1 MKVTYLRLKN
11 FNAIHSSLNR
21 KTIEIDFTKMEHSI
35 LLLVGTNGS
44 CKTYILSNI
53 HPFAFVGNVDI
64 RSGQDMIIDGKDGEK
79 EIHFRKGEDLY
90 KIRHFYIYQK
100 KGRKIKSFIEK
111 NGVEM
116 NSSGLVTTF
125 NEIIGIEFG
134 IDISF
139 LKVIRLGSNVNNI
152 VAMKSTE
159 RKESAVKL
167 LTEVDEYIAD
177 FKRATEK
184 VRGIKTALKNVV
196 EKIKRLNIGDEVL
209 YRNEML
215 SLEETLNSINALRE
229 KEMQEFFKYK
239 GSVESKM
246 SGSPEELSKLID
258 SVAIKFTSV
267 SSDITLLKHQRNEQV
282 ILGNPD
288 KILLSNEKSL
298 KEMEKEIAVR
308 STKIEMLSKSVSSL
322 ESEKMDL
329 ENQMKTLHII
339 NDIENIQKDLDF
351 AYGFRKKYQK
361 YYENFTAPCSVDDL
375 RRDYAVMQN
384 IADMVRSL
392 REFPSEAIKMYYEA
406 EGKKRSP
413 RDICTAKLIKLST
426 ELSMCEDTMGS
437 DLKIDQA
444 PQGCVLRKECIYYN
458 AFHSNRPR
466 REIENEVETVRS
478 CLKVADGFYNIDLIL
493 KSRGVNLPYKVERAK
508 ILVDV
513 LNGSETFFDFQ
524 EGVNRIAF
532 LEKYGEYLENEKSIE
547 QYEKDIAVY
556 EKQKASIDSSIME
569 RLNRVVVDLS
579 DAEKKLEKERRK
591 RKRIVSESEELAE
604 YIDSLK
610 ETIRING
617 EIEVKTKELNAL
629 GDELAKYRND
639 IDLIREYREAK
650 ITYEEKMDSFDMEI
664 KKTRDSIYQH
674 KVVLR
679 EFDVLTKEKEDLDAN
694 YEITNLI
701 QNAVS
706 STRGIPLL
714 YLNVHFGR
722 ARNIANR
729 IISAVYGDS
738 ISLGSFI
745 INEKEFRIP
754 YTKNGTE
761 VEDVQ
766 QASQG
771 EVSVIS
777 LALSFALIEE
787 FSGAHGYNILLL
799 DEVDGPLDKGN
810 KEKFLRVLEAQME
823 RIGSEQV
830 FMITHNQLFENYP
843 VDVFITH
850 DKDGAIDSYKSVNV
864 INQ

>member
-21 KTIEIDFTKMEHSI
+21 KTIEIDFTRMEHSI

-215 SLEETLNSINALRE
+215 SLDETLNSLNALRE

-258 SVAIKFTSV
+258 SVATKFTSV
-267 SSDITLLKHQRNEQV
+267 SSDITILKHQRNEQV

-426 ELSMCEDTMGS
+426 ELSMSEDTIDG

-444 PQGCVLRKECIYYN
+444 PQGCVLHKECIYYN

-466 REIENEVETVRS
+466 TEIENEVETVQA
-478 CLKVADGFYNIDLIL
+478 CLKVADGFNNIDLIL

-508 ILVDV
+508 NFSRCPQWV
-513 LNGSETFFDFQ
+513 
-524 EGVNRIAF
+524 
-532 LEKYGEYLENEKSIE
+532 
-547 QYEKDIAVY
+547 
-556 EKQKASIDSSIME
+556 
-569 RLNRVVVDLS
+569 
-579 DAEKKLEKERRK
+579 
-591 RKRIVSESEELAE
+591 
-604 YIDSLK
+604 
-610 ETIRING
+610 
-617 EIEVKTKELNAL
+617 
-629 GDELAKYRND
+629 
-639 IDLIREYREAK
+639 
-650 ITYEEKMDSFDMEI
+650 
-664 KKTRDSIYQH
+664 
-674 KVVLR
+674 
-679 EFDVLTKEKEDLDAN
+679 
-694 YEITNLI
+694 
-701 QNAVS
+701 
-706 STRGIPLL
+706 
-714 YLNVHFGR
+714 
-722 ARNIANR
+722 RNILR
-729 IISAVYGDS
+729 LPRRCKSYCIFGEVW
-738 ISLGSFI
+738 
-745 INEKEFRIP
+745 RIP
-754 YTKNGTE
+754 
-761 VEDVQ
+761 
-766 QASQG
+766 
-771 EVSVIS
+771 
-777 LALSFALIEE
+777 
-787 FSGAHGYNILLL
+787 
-799 DEVDGPLDKGN
+799 
-810 KEKFLRVLEAQME
+810 
-823 RIGSEQV
+823 
-830 FMITHNQLFENYP
+830 
-843 VDVFITH
+843 
-850 DKDGAIDSYKSVNV
+850 
-864 INQ
+864 

>member
-1 MKVTYLRLKN
+1 M
-11 FNAIHSSLNR
+11 
-21 KTIEIDFTKMEHSI
+21 
-35 LLLVGTNGS
+35 
-44 CKTYILSNI
+44 
-53 HPFAFVGNVDI
+53 
-64 RSGQDMIIDGKDGEK
+64 
-79 EIHFRKGEDLY
+79 
-90 KIRHFYIYQK
+90 
-100 KGRKIKSFIEK
+100 
-111 NGVEM
+111 
-116 NSSGLVTTF
+116 
-125 NEIIGIEFG
+125 
-134 IDISF
+134 
-139 LKVIRLGSNVNNI
+139 
-152 VAMKSTE
+152 
-159 RKESAVKL
+159 
-167 LTEVDEYIAD
+167 
-177 FKRATEK
+177 
-184 VRGIKTALKNVV
+184 
-196 EKIKRLNIGDEVL
+196 
-209 YRNEML
+209 
-215 SLEETLNSINALRE
+215 
-229 KEMQEFFKYK
+229 
-239 GSVESKM
+239 
-246 SGSPEELSKLID
+246 
-258 SVAIKFTSV
+258 
-267 SSDITLLKHQRNEQV
+267 
-282 ILGNPD
+282 
-288 KILLSNEKSL
+288 
-298 KEMEKEIAVR
+298 
-308 STKIEMLSKSVSSL
+308 
-322 ESEKMDL
+322 
-329 ENQMKTLHII
+329 
-339 NDIENIQKDLDF
+339 
-351 AYGFRKKYQK
+351 
-361 YYENFTAPCSVDDL
+361 
-375 RRDYAVMQN
+375 
-384 IADMVRSL
+384 
-392 REFPSEAIKMYYEA
+392 
-406 EGKKRSP
+406 
-413 RDICTAKLIKLST
+413 
-426 ELSMCEDTMGS
+426 
-437 DLKIDQA
+437 
-444 PQGCVLRKECIYYN
+444 
-458 AFHSNRPR
+458 
-466 REIENEVETVRS
+466 
-478 CLKVADGFYNIDLIL
+478 
-493 KSRGVNLPYKVERAK
+493 
-508 ILVDV
+508 
-513 LNGSETFFDFQ
+513 
-524 EGVNRIAF
+524 
-532 LEKYGEYLENEKSIE
+532 EKYGEFLENEKSIE
-547 QYEKDIAVY
+547 QYEKDIALY

-591 RKRIVSESEELAE
+591 RKRILSESEELTE
-604 YIDSLK
+604 YIDGLK

-617 EIEVKTKELNAL
+617 EIEAKTEELDAL

-639 IDLIREYREAK
+639 IDLIHEYREAK
-650 ITYEEKMDSFDMEI
+650 ITYEEKMESFDTEI
-664 KKTRDSIYQH
+664 KKTQDSIYQH